1 MRINTMSVMIR
12 TAASCVIL
20 MATLA
25 FTTASCQNKSPDS
38 GQTDGIARLLGDW
51 SGESICVNKEKFP
64 ACNDEKVVYH
74 ITRVADKP
82 NTIHLSADKIVD
94 GKPDNMGAFDFVYD
108 PKKQSLT
115 SEYKTDRVDI
125 LMEFTL
131 KDDVLDGTMTSLP
144 DKTQARRMTVKKD
157 KK

>member
-1 MRINTMSVMIR
+1 MRTTLRTAVSCLAVIGVFAL
-12 TAASCVIL
+12 TAASC
-20 MATLA
+20 
-25 FTTASCQNKSPDS
+25 QNTSPEP
-38 GQTDGIARLLGDW
+38 GQTDEIAQLIGDW

-64 ACNDEKVVYH
+64 ACHDEKVVYH

-82 NTIHLSADKIVD
+82 NTVNLSADKIVD
-94 GKPDNMGAFDFVYD
+94 GKPENMGAFDFVYD
-108 PKKQSLT
+108 SKKQTLT

-125 LMEFTL
+125 LMEFAV
-131 KDDVLDGTMTSLP
+131 KGDVLDGTMTSLP

>member
-1 MRINTMSVMIR
+1 MRETITRATTSRLIILGVFALAAAFCQSMI
-12 TAASCVIL
+12 ADPA
-20 MATLA
+20 
-25 FTTASCQNKSPDS
+25 
-38 GQTDGIARLLGDW
+38 QTDEIARLIGDW
-51 SGESICVNKEKFP
+51 SGESVCVNKEKFP

-74 ITRVADKP
+74 LTRVADKP

-108 PKKQSLT
+108 PKKQTLT

-125 LMEFTL
+125 LMVFDV

-144 DKTQARRMTVKKD
+144 DKTQVRRMTVRKD
-157 KK
+157 KR